1 MGTFTASILVGSG
14 HPNDGGISPMTT
26 LYLNEG
32 SKISWVM
39 RGARSARGPRREMT
53 WICTVDHTLEDA
65 ILMIAYF
72 VLENSPIREL
82 VKEFAPEFRE
92 HQAFLYD
99 EFTDSQRKHLYS
111 CCHRLENFPKLIVTT
126 FRGSYLS
133 SKLHQL
139 PALTTGDL
147 EICTAVYSRL
157 YSPWTNKV
165 VEEGSIAGEDVDKL
179 R

>member
-14 HPNDGGISPMTT
+14 HTNAGGISPITT
-26 LYLNEG
+26 LYLHEN

-39 RGARSARGPRREMT
+39 RGTRMPRREMT

-65 ILMIAYF
+65 VLMIAYF

-82 VKEFAPEFRE
+82 VKEFAPKFRE

-99 EFTDSQRKHLYS
+99 EFTDSQRKQLYS
-111 CCHRLENFPKLIVTT
+111 CCRRLEAFPKLIVTT

-139 PALTTGDL
+139 PALTNGDL
-147 EICTAVYSRL
+147 EICTPAYSRL
-157 YSPWTNKV
+157 YSHWTNKV
-165 VEEGSIAGEDVDKL
+165 VEEGSITTEDVEKL
-179 R
+179 Q